1 MNQLNKNIEILFEDE
16 SIVAVHKPAG
26 ILSIP
31 DRFNPALPNLLHLL
45 LRKYNE
51 IIPVHRL
58 DKYTS
63 GVNIF
68 AKTAD
73 AHKNL
78 SLQFETGSIGKF
90 YYAIVDRVP
99 DPKEGEINAAI
110 GESQS
115 KRGKMV
121 VLKKGKPCL
130 TRYRVIESYR
140 NFSWLELQLFT
151 GRTHQIRVHLQYIG
165 HPLVVDSLYGKR
177 ESLNIAEIKTFGF
190 KSGNDHTVTPLLDRQ
205 PLHAHAIEFDNP
217 ITGLRMRLEAPL
229 PKDMKACISQLKKW
243 NLENKR
249 VF

>member
-1 MNQLNKNIEILFEDE
+1 LNKNIEILFEDE
-16 SIVAVHKPAG
+16 SIVAVHKSAG

-31 DRFNPALPNLLHLL
+31 DRFNPTLPNLLHLL
-45 LRKYNE
+45 QRIHNE

-73 AHKNL
+73 AHKIL
-78 SLQFETGSIGKF
+78 SSQFESGSIGKF

-99 DPKEGEINAAI
+99 DPTEGEINVAI

-121 VLKKGKPCL
+121 VLKKGKACL

-140 NFSWLELQLFT
+140 NFSWLEVQLFT

-177 ESLNIAEIKTFGF
+177 ESFSISEIKTSGF
-190 KSGNDHTVTPLLDRQ
+190 KSGNDQTVSPLLERQ
-205 PLHAHAIEFDNP
+205 PLHAHAIEFENP
-217 ITGLRMRLEAPL
+217 ITGLRMRIEAPL
-229 PKDMKACISQLKKW
+229 PKDMKACITQLRKW
-243 NLENKR
+243 SPENKR